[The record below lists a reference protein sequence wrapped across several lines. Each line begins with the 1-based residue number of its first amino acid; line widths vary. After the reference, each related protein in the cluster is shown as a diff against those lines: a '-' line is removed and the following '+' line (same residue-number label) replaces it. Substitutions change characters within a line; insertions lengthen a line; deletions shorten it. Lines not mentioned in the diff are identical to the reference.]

1 LFVPILELDLYR
13 FSKRGNS
20 FWLSFSGNKVEG
32 CRISLSRRLAGTQ
45 HLPASFLPIFLNL
58 QLNIESE
65 GGQDLISFNISEAL
79 RFLQQEFF
87 ILNTAEREAIWGCNF
102 Y

>member
-65 GGQDLISFNISEAL
+65 GGQAFFGKVLTSKKVGAIFNI
-79 RFLQQEFF
+79 
-87 ILNTAEREAIWGCNF
+87 
-102 Y
+102 